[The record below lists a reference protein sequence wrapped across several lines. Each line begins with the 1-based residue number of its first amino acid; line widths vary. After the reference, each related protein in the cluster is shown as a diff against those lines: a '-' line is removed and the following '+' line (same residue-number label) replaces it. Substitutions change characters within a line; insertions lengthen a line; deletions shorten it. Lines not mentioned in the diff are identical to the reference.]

1 MVQFKDYTPPPK
13 PNAFVD
19 AGKSLVSGV
28 GKGVSGI
35 MSFPEEAPNLLLK
48 GANFLGKK
56 VGLLDQ
62 GSQAPQINIPI
73 IPSFQQAEEMRM
85 KTPGMRYEPQT
96 RAGEYASTIGEY
108 MAPGG
113 LFGKAPLVVGGIAG
127 TAQETSKSLGAGEG
141 VATGV
146 GIGVDVVGNILLAL
160 KNPAHLVKLKETV
173 KNLQKTDIDKANEL
187 IAEGKKYG
195 IDLSAPEAIAQA
207 TGDKTAL
214 QVMDAVGQT
223 DYGSTVI
230 GQFTKDRFS
239 QVSDANL
246 KWLNDNFPNIDPKNI
261 DVTKVSNDF
270 VETLVKGQEDVVKN
284 INQQARTLKEG
295 GWAKFDQGTDLS
307 NSVNSYL
314 GNLKELIKGKKIS
327 GEQRSFYNEIINK
340 FPPQGTID
348 NTYAQKAYDDLVET
362 AKSLRNEG
370 KGTQALAYDNEA
382 KKLLNILNSNE
393 YYKNASDFTKKMY
406 EKLNPTLDALSVN
419 NQIVKGVN
427 PTFTLLKNTMYSDN
441 ISPVNIIRLQKEMSK
456 LDGGSELFEEMVG
469 LLFTK
474 RIQKSIPAKETEN
487 VGAKVLE
494 AFMGKGNDKLTLQYI
509 KSVATAQG
517 KDPELAVKGFEKY
530 MNVLEATSRLPKGN
544 SATFSRTEFQKSLND
559 LGFFDISI
567 NDLNILDKI
576 MPGLRTLV
584 KNNRSKD
591 LSKMFF
597 GENAIDEMI
606 KISNASNTKVI
617 KSMISVSNNT
627 VRDVAEATQTQNEKT
642 KNQNNYETLN
652 LKDIE

>member
-1 MVQFKDYTPPPK
+1 MVQFNNYTPPPK
-13 PNAFVD
+13 PNAFLD
-19 AGKSLVSGV
+19 FGQSLISGI

-48 GANFLGKK
+48 GGNFLGKK
-56 VGLLDQ
+56 VGLLDE
-62 GSQAPQINIPI
+62 GSQAPQINFPI

-85 KTPGMRYEPQT
+85 ITPGMRYEPKT
-96 RAGEYASTIGEY
+96 RAGEYGSTIGEY

-113 LFGKAPLVVGGIAG
+113 LFGKAPLVIGGIAG
-127 TAQETSKSLGAGEG
+127 ATSEGSKDIFGAGQG
-141 VATGV
+141 VATGIGV
-146 GIGVDVVGNILLAL
+146 GVDVVGNILLAL

-173 KNLQKTDIDKANEL
+173 KNLKKTDIDKANEL

-195 IDLSAPEAIAQA
+195 IDLSAPEAIAQT

-261 DVTKVSNDF
+261 DVTKVTNDF

-295 GWAKFDQGTDLS
+295 GWAKFDQGTDL
-307 NSVNSYL
+307 NDSVNSYL
-314 GNLKELIKGKKIS
+314 ANIKDLIKGKKIS
-327 GEQRSFYNEIINK
+327 GEQRAFYNQIINK

-348 NTYAQKAYDDLVET
+348 NTYIQKAYDDLVDT
-362 AKSLRNEG
+362 AKSLRVEG

-441 ISPVNIIRLQKEMSK
+441 VSPVNIIRLQKEMSK
-456 LDGGSELFEEMVG
+456 LDGGTELFEEMVG

-509 KSVATAQG
+509 KSVAIAQG
-517 KDPELAVKGFEKY
+517 KDPKLAVKGFEKY

-559 LGFFDISI
+559 LGYFDVSI
-567 NDLNILDKI
+567 NDLNILDII

-606 KISNASNTKVI
+606 RISNASNTKVL

-627 VRDVAEATQTQNEKT
+627 VRDVAEATQVQNET
-642 KNQNNYETLN
+642 KNQTNYETIN
-652 LKDIE
+652 LKDIQ